1 MGKNIRIGWLLCG
14 SWLLAGTLCAQSLQ
28 WDMVAV
34 GDSGCVTLGWF
45 WRSAPASGNSC
56 VLYYAARREGPY
68 APVDT
73 LAASATGTTHR
84 KAGAAAGARHYYLA
98 AGGWRSDTITT
109 LYMGMENIGGG
120 VANLAWNNPLQH
132 INNSLLYKLYRRG
145 VGKDS
150 VVSTTANSYRD
161 TVTVCGDTLEY
172 VLAVELLLAH
182 PGPRPGY
189 SPSLKFVSPV
199 CRDYFSDFTA
209 PDTAR
214 LDSVSLVPERNRC
227 DMGWQPSKSKD
238 VFGYIVYIYED
249 GIWKVMDTLH
259 GASNTFYADTL
270 HADGSVHEYRIA
282 SLDTCRNAS
291 PLGEIHHTMVLSAA
305 PNKCDSVV
313 SLSWN
318 AYAHMPGGAASFE
331 VFARSGKDGFQCI
344 GSGGK
349 GSSFRCEGLDV
360 MRPYTFYVRVW
371 NADRTISATS
381 SMVEVDFHR
390 KPGHG
395 TAYIRSVS
403 VSEDNELEIMAFV
416 NDTVDYRH
424 LILQRLSSHSGPV
437 VWADTLQKNGDTY
450 RWRQSGLD
458 VTAFHYYRLQL
469 TDECDFPFFAT
480 PEVSN
485 LVLSLEEASMDEN
498 RLSWSSYDGFGRQP
512 DSYRLFR
519 SSASQSAFSLLDE
532 LQPSTLRYSDP
543 LAGLSAEEFLYRVS
557 ATGGHA
563 ELPFQEECFSNTVS
577 VSQQPTAYIPNSFIP
592 ESEIVENRVFKP
604 VLQYVDE
611 EGYLL
616 TIFDRWGQVVF
627 ETNRPDEGW
636 DGTIKGLPARMGVY
650 VYQLTYRL
658 NDKKSTTRR
667 GMVNLIR

>member
-1 MGKNIRIGWLLCG
+1 
-14 SWLLAGTLCAQSLQ
+14 
-28 WDMVAV
+28 
-34 GDSGCVTLGWF
+34 
-45 WRSAPASGNSC
+45 
-56 VLYYAARREGPY
+56 
-68 APVDT
+68 
-73 LAASATGTTHR
+73 
-84 KAGAAAGARHYYLA
+84 
-98 AGGWRSDTITT
+98 
-109 LYMGMENIGGG
+109 
-120 VANLAWNNPLQH
+120 
-132 INNSLLYKLYRRG
+132 
-145 VGKDS
+145 
-150 VVSTTANSYRD
+150 
-161 TVTVCGDTLEY
+161 
-172 VLAVELLLAH
+172 
-182 PGPRPGY
+182 
-189 SPSLKFVSPV
+189 
-199 CRDYFSDFTA
+199 
-209 PDTAR
+209 
-214 LDSVSLVPERNRC
+214 
-227 DMGWQPSKSKD
+227 
-238 VFGYIVYIYED
+238 
-249 GIWKVMDTLH
+249 
-259 GASNTFYADTL
+259 
-270 HADGSVHEYRIA
+270 
-282 SLDTCRNAS
+282 
-291 PLGEIHHTMVLSAA
+291 
-305 PNKCDSVV
+305 
-313 SLSWN
+313 
-318 AYAHMPGGAASFE
+318 
-331 VFARSGKDGFQCI
+331 
-344 GSGGK
+344 
-349 GSSFRCEGLDV
+349 

-403 VSEDNELEIMAFV
+403 VTEGNELEIMAFV

-437 VWADTLQKNGDTY
+437 VWADTLQKKGDTY

-485 LVLSLEEASMDEN
+485 LVLSLEEASVDEN

-512 DSYRLFR
+512 DNYRLFR

-532 LQPSTLRYSDP
+532 LTPSTLRYSDP
-543 LAGLSAEEFLYRVS
+543 LSGLSAEEFLYRVS

>member
-14 SWLLAGTLCAQSLQ
+14 FWLLAGTLCAQSLQ

-45 WRSAPASGNSC
+45 WRSAPASGSSC

-73 LAASATGTTHR
+73 LSASATGTTHR

-98 AGGWRSDTITT
+98 VGGWRSDTITT

-227 DMGWQPSKSKD
+227 VMGWQPSASKD

-291 PLGEIHHTMVLSAA
+291 PLGEIHHTMVLSAT
-305 PNKCDSVV
+305 PNKCDSAV

-344 GSGGK
+344 GFGGK

-371 NADRTISATS
+371 NADRSISATS
-381 SMVEVDFHR
+381 STVDVDFHR
-390 KPGHG
+390 KPGSG
-395 TAYIRSVS
+395 VALLRSVS
-403 VSEDNELEIMAFV
+403 VTEDNDILVTAHV
-416 NDTVDYRH
+416 PDTADYRSLVLCRH
-424 LILQRLSSHSGPV
+424 LEPDGPA
-437 VWADTLQKNGDTY
+437 VWSDTLAKCSGNCS
-450 RWRQSGLD
+450 WRQRGLD
-458 VTAFHYYRLQL
+458 VQQPHYYTVSL
-469 TDECDFPFFAT
+469 TDECNMAFY
-480 PEVSN
+480 VSEPVAN
-485 LVLSLEEASMDEN
+485 IVLHMDMDVEAN
-498 RLSWSSYDGFGRQP
+498 RLSWSSYDGFRALP
-512 DSYRLFR
+512 DSYRVYRRAGTLSPF
-519 SSASQSAFSLLDE
+519 ALLDDR
-532 LQPSTLRYSDP
+532 PFPLRGYDDP
-543 LAGLSAEEFLYRVS
+543 LQDLPSGNEIAYRVS
-557 ATGGHA
+557 AVGHVKG
-563 ELPFQEECFSNTVS
+563 LPDTVECFSNTV
-577 VSQQPTAYIPNSFIP
+577 VMEDEPAIYIPNSFIP
-592 ESEIVENRVFKP
+592 ESDIEENRVFRP
-604 VLQYVDE
+604 VLHSVPAPE
-611 EGYLL
+611 YLL

-627 ETNRPDEGW
+627 ETRNPEEGW
-636 DGTIKGLPARMGVY
+636 DGLIKGLPARMGVY
-650 VYQLTYRL
+650 VFQLSFRMKNNKLY
-658 NDKKSTTRR
+658 TRR

>member
-1 MGKNIRIGWLLCG
+1 MRMKLFVKILSLLC
-14 SWLLAGTLCAQSLQ
+14 LLAFCHIAEAQMQ
-28 WDMVAV
+28 WKTVAV
-34 GDSGCVTLGWF
+34 GDSGSVTLQWC
-45 WRSAPASGNSC
+45 WLAPPSGSSL
-56 VLYYAARREGPY
+56 VLYYATRPAGPY
-68 APVDT
+68 VPVDT
-73 LAASATGTTHR
+73 LAVSDTVCVHRNANAATG
-84 KAGAAAGARHYYLA
+84 ARYYFFA
-98 AGGWRSDTITT
+98 SGSWKYDTVVT

-120 VANLAWNNPLQH
+120 VANLAWNRPTLQMSNDVPTY
-132 INNSLLYKLYRRG
+132 ILYRRG
-145 VGKDS
+145 FGRDS
-150 VVSTTANSYRD
+150 VLVTGYFYRD

-172 VLAVELLLAH
+172 VLVLDLPKSAGN
-182 PGPRPGY
+182 PCIRY
-189 SPSLKFVSPV
+189 ISPV

-214 LDSVSLVPERNRC
+214 LDSVSLRPESRC
-227 DMGWQPSKSKD
+227 CEIGWQPSKSKD

-381 SMVEVDFHR
+381 SMVDVDFHR

-403 VSEDNELEIMAFV
+403 VTEDNELEIMAFV
-416 NDTVDYRH
+416 NDTVDYSH

-437 VWADTLQKNGDTY
+437 VWADTLQKKGDTY

-485 LVLSLEEASMDEN
+485 LVLSLEEASVDEN
-498 RLSWSSYDGFGRQP
+498 RLSWSSYDGFGRKP

-519 SSASQSAFSLLDE
+519 SSVSQSAFSLLDE